1 MDSNFDLDVNNY
13 TTDDLINFFK
23 LEKTYNL
30 ADLKKKEQDLSTE
43 ILSTNNNVYN
53 PKYKLDIINF
63 IKLAKDVLTS
73 FYYDM
78 ESNKEMNK
86 NINRYLNNGRD
97 PLVGKIINPFGSHQA
112 LESQIIPPDTVNAYN
127 YDVIT
132 TVYMFNTAARNDYFN
147 TVSSNSTFD
156 LPIRWKRVISISLSS
171 ANIPNVMYAFNE
183 ETQTN
188 KIYIEEDVTGLSGVV
203 TLPEG
208 NYTPYAVDTT
218 FPILSSLVGASFPDA
233 LTKAINEQIL
243 GISDPSLYRFFVDIN
258 LSNRKTTIRNT
269 TYSFTMN
276 TIKHQVSICSTY
288 STVFTDNRYDYES
301 DKSTIPISK
310 YFQTLGFLMG
320 YTKIL
325 YTEKNSYTSESIFK
339 NTYSDYLY
347 FSMDDFT
354 GSQTVSN
361 TVGVL
366 GDVGTIDGN
375 ILGIIPINSSL
386 FNTTFDNN
394 SNFIYKKREYF
405 GPVDISRIN
414 IKLLNQ
420 KGSLVNL
427 HETDFS
433 FSLQVKTLYNLTQIS
448 KDNIR
453 SSALF

>member
-1 MDSNFDLDVNNY
+1 MDTSFDLDVNNY

-30 ADLKKKEQDLSTE
+30 SDLKNKEDELSTE
-43 ILSTNNNVYN
+43 ILSTNNDVYN

-73 FYYDM
+73 FYHDM

-86 NINRYLNNGRD
+86 NIERHLNKDKD
-97 PLVGKIINPFGSHQA
+97 PRVGKIINTLAPHQA
-112 LESQIIPPDTVNAYN
+112 LETQVIPRDSVNAYN
-127 YDVIT
+127 YDVTT

-156 LPIRWKRVISISLSS
+156 LPIRWKSVISVSLSS

-188 KIYIEEDVTGLSGVV
+188 KLFIEEDGTGLSGIVV
-203 TLPEG
+203 LPEG

-218 FPILSSLVGASFPDA
+218 FPIFSSLVGASFPDA
-233 LTKAINEQIL
+233 LTQAINEQIL
-243 GISDPSLYRFFVDIN
+243 GITDPNLYRFFVDIS
-258 LSNRKTTIRNT
+258 LSTRRTTIRNT
-269 TYSFTMN
+269 TYSFVMN
-276 TIKHQVSICSTY
+276 TIKHQTNICSPY
-288 STVFTDNRYDYES
+288 STAFADNRYDYSS
-301 DKSTIPISK
+301 DNSIPITK
-310 YFQTLGFLMG
+310 YFQSMAFLMG
-320 YTKIL
+320 YTRVL
-325 YTEKNSYTSESIFK
+325 YTGKQSYTSESIFN
-339 NTYSDYLY
+339 NTYADYLY

-354 GSQTVSN
+354 GSQTVTN

-366 GDVGTIDGN
+366 GEAGTIDGN
-375 ILGIIPINSSL
+375 ILAIIPINSTL
-386 FNTTFDNN
+386 FTTTFDNN

-405 GPVDISRIN
+405 GPVDISRITV
-414 IKLLNQ
+414 KLLNP

-433 FSLQVKTLYNLTQIS
+433 FSLQVKTIYNLSQNS
-448 KDNIR
+448 KVNLR
-453 SSALF
+453 TSTPF